1 MKKKTKVLLTV
12 IAALFA
18 AVLIFTAGPSIT
30 ARADFGGF
38 SGGADY
44 GGSFSGG
51 SYGGS
56 YDSGGDT
63 YIYGGSYSS
72 DSDGEDSPWFFG
84 VVAVVVIIVIIS
96 WIVAK
101 KKNSGAKG
109 PQPAGAAATDAS
121 TLKPMSEYTK
131 LDPKFD
137 QKAFTDKIANLYVQ
151 MQDGWTAKDISS
163 LRPYFTDAI
172 FTQME
177 RQLEQLK
184 KLGQTNYVQN
194 IAVLSV
200 VPKGFM
206 QSGNQDHIIAEVRTR
221 ITDFTLDDKTGKLV
235 GGDQK
240 ASKFMTYEYDL
251 ARAKGII
258 TQEDGNVKRTVCPSC
273 GAPLD
278 INASARCEYCGSV
291 ITSDAFDWAISSI
304 KGISQQTVK

>member
-1 MKKKTKVLLTV
+1 MSQKKKSRGSS
-12 IAALFA
+12 
-18 AVLIFTAGPSIT
+18 GP
-30 ARADFGGF
+30 R
-38 SGGADY
+38 
-44 GGSFSGG
+44 
-51 SYGGS
+51 
-56 YDSGGDT
+56 
-63 YIYGGSYSS
+63 
-72 DSDGEDSPWFFG
+72 
-84 VVAVVVIIVIIS
+84 
-96 WIVAK
+96 
-101 KKNSGAKG
+101 
-109 PQPAGAAATDAS
+109 PAGATATDAA
-121 TLKPMSEYTK
+121 TLRPMSEYTT

-151 MQDGWTAKDISS
+151 MQNGWTAKDISS

-177 RQLEQLK
+177 RQLDQKK

-206 QSGNQDHIIAEVRTR
+206 QSGNQDHIIVEVRTR
-221 ITDFTLDDKTGKLV
+221 ITDFTLDDKTGKLIS
-235 GGDQK
+235 GDQK

-258 TQEDGNVKRTVCPSC
+258 TQADGNVKRTNCPSC